1 MEKIEL
7 TSFVRTTVLIIY
19 ISIWCTT
26 QNMVLSM
33 LKRKVFV
40 NLVFVAVDWFS
51 RLSITSSNATTKAI
65 KKPPKIQIATFCAG
79 RQWASIYYTTDLEM
93 TTEGD
98 WKWQAFHSLKHSEDE
113 THSTFCRL
121 QAQRLPRCRDHRAT
135 WGACTRAIRTTN
147 SAFLSCQNSL
157 PTCS

>member
-65 KKPPKIQIATFCAG
+65 KKPPKIQITTFCAG
-79 RQWASIYYTTDLEM
+79 RQWASIYYTTDLKM

-98 WKWQAFHSLKHSEDE
+98 WKLQAFHSLKHSEDE
-113 THSTFCRL
+113 TQALSVAYRLKGSLIVETTEQREEPVHSML
-121 QAQRLPRCRDHRAT
+121 GPQ
-135 WGACTRAIRTTN
+135 TRR
-147 SAFLSCQNSL
+147 S
-157 PTCS
+157 